1 MVHLNPLGRNWG
13 DLVNWDSLGKFYA
26 SFAIVWTVI
35 LYTGATWLYL
45 HRQVP
50 YLKMRNIPLA
60 LTAVTFLH
68 VYLVKILL
76 AYTTNGHFPC
86 NAEFWIMSIYL
97 PFGIAFFQANL
108 SQLLSVATQQRR
120 LLEGRGRNMKDPRA
134 KLWNLKGLVA
144 RWRAHTPLKRT
155 YVCIGIGMVCQV
167 VVTAAIYGT
176 NKKLQGHWGTL
187 TKAKGQ
193 AQCRKGLEWI
203 PSAMW
208 QLFFCCIYGPYL
220 LYKIR
225 HVRDT
230 HFWRLQVMCCVI
242 SGFPGAPLWL
252 ASVFSTAFKP
262 VNKWWV
268 PPLWLAPGIIV
279 MQAVTIFFPI
289 YEHHLTLRLSSRNL
303 SLLAMLSSSHSTEK
317 WDTNTHVNTST
328 NSQRHTHSRTNSHS
342 APHSSNETNPYLA
355 SAEMYTLAALE
366 KALTE
371 NPGPL
376 LTFAAT
382 KDFTAESIIFL
393 IAVRNFRTAC
403 GNPDVEKQELWRQA
417 REIYTQSVSEKTAE
431 FPINIDGNIREKL
444 DRFFASNRTE
454 ERADYRGQEAWERE
468 REEQV
473 DKISPFAN
481 VSASEVPLSPMKGGS
496 WGFGIHTQS
505 AEMQCPLTPATTH
518 SNAPTTPTRKNSED
532 GGWEID
538 EMPLSPRD
546 LHKKP
551 ERWEG
556 DGGKAEGVEDIER
569 IFDAAERSIKYLVVT
584 NTWRTFVTAS
594 KNKRSERASLQGL
607 A

>member
-1 MVHLNPLGRNWG
+1 MINVR
-13 DLVNWDSLGKFYA
+13 
-26 SFAIVWTVI
+26 
-35 LYTGATWLYL
+35 
-45 HRQVP
+45 
-50 YLKMRNIPLA
+50 
-60 LTAVTFLH
+60 
-68 VYLVKILL
+68 
-76 AYTTNGHFPC
+76 
-86 NAEFWIMSIYL
+86 
-97 PFGIAFFQANL
+97 
-108 SQLLSVATQQRR
+108 
-120 LLEGRGRNMKDPRA
+120 
-134 KLWNLKGLVA
+134 
-144 RWRAHTPLKRT
+144 
-155 YVCIGIGMVCQV
+155 
-167 VVTAAIYGT
+167 
-176 NKKLQGHWGTL
+176 
-187 TKAKGQ
+187 
-193 AQCRKGLEWI
+193 I

-268 PPLWLAPGIIV
+268 PPLWYVLAIFSLPLHSLTRNRLAPGIIV